1 MSQKLEDYTEEEWE
15 NICTHCGKCCLLK
28 LQDDET
34 EEIFYTDIVCKYY
47 DQEHGRCSVYE
58 NRCELVPECLKLTK
72 DNIKNISWMPDSC
85 AYRRLAEGREPAP
98 FSSIKGRCIS
108 ETEVSENELED
119 HIVDW
124 DDL

>member
-1 MSQKLEDYTEEEWE
+1 MEIMRQLFQ
-15 NICTHCGKCCLLK
+15 LK
-28 LQDDET
+28 LIKE
-34 EEIFYTDIVCKYY
+34 
-47 DQEHGRCSVYE
+47 
-58 NRCELVPECLKLTK
+58 KLILK